1 LPRVGFLLLGF
12 FLGTAVWWVARRLY
26 GDSGGY
32 IALALYCWSPFS
44 IRQTLA
50 DNHVGLALG
59 WFSMVFVAIGLA
71 HNLYAPPRHWVFRT
85 GLLVIAIAASLSLN
99 RATVLAVPVTLG
111 FILYLAPGRRRAG
124 FLVWIT
130 AVACAVVVLRLVRIL
145 AAAVLP
151 LPVEIPAIT
160 GDADPVFPVSLSMWM
175 LNCAIVVCVGV
186 LVAWRKTR
194 YFGNWAPLLLFGL
207 LLALALTTYHISWG
221 PTAFLF
227 AYLFIAGI
235 CADLLETRYRRPVLI
250 AIVAFLIAHAATGL
264 YTVFR
269 LVSHS

>member
-1 LPRVGFLLLGF
+1 
-12 FLGTAVWWVARRLY
+12 
-26 GDSGGY
+26 
-32 IALALYCWSPFS
+32 
-44 IRQTLA
+44 
-50 DNHVGLALG
+50 
-59 WFSMVFVAIGLA
+59 
-71 HNLYAPPRHWVFRT
+71 
-85 GLLVIAIAASLSLN
+85 
-99 RATVLAVPVTLG
+99 
-111 FILYLAPGRRRAG
+111 
-124 FLVWIT
+124 
-130 AVACAVVVLRLVRIL
+130 
-145 AAAVLP
+145 
-151 LPVEIPAIT
+151 
-160 GDADPVFPVSLSMWM
+160 MWM